1 MPKVSEAHRAARR
14 RQILDAAGRCFV
26 RDGFHATSMQDVFR
40 ESGLSAG
47 AVYRYFPSK
56 HAIVA
61 EIAQEVLVELTAAF
75 DEITGADAV
84 PPLDEAMARV
94 LAVAHRLTG
103 PDGRGPIALQ
113 VWSES
118 RRDPLL
124 ADLVATAYRT
134 IGARFVQLV
143 QAAQDAG
150 QAPPGTD
157 PEQLGP
163 VLFGAML
170 GYILQR
176 LLVGN
181 VDPAGYG
188 AGLRSLLASAT
199 AARP

>member
-47 AVYRYFPSK
+47 AVYRYFPGK

-61 EIAQEVLVELTAAF
+61 AIAQEVLVELTGAF
-75 DEITGADAV
+75 DEITGGEAV

-94 LAVAHRLTG
+94 LGVAHRLAG
-103 PDGRGPIALQ
+103 PDGAGPIALQ

-134 IGARFVQLV
+134 IRARFVQLV
-143 QAAQDAG
+143 EAAGEAG
-150 QAPPGTD
+150 QLPPGTD
-157 PEQLGP
+157 PEPLGA

-170 GYILQR
+170 GFVLQR
-176 LLVGN
+176 LLVGD
-181 VDPAGYG
+181 VDPAEYG
-188 AGLRSLLASAT
+188 AGLRALLAPGM